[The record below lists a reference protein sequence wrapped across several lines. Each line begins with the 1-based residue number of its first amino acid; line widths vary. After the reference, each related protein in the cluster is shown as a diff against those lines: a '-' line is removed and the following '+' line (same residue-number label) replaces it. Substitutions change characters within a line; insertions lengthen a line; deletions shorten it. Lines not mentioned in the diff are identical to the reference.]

1 MNAVRLPL
9 ALRFAGPLIVGALI
23 GSGAVGLFLDGG
35 GPRPAS
41 AGSPVGSGRTVVTK
55 PLPPL
60 PASSPAAAD
69 AREPMVR
76 GRLPEAPAAAPSETP
91 DAAGKLPE
99 EAAAPPP
106 PPPSV
111 VQDSAASAAAATR
124 EIPSAGPPPP
134 ESAPPVVA
142 APPEPRPFS
151 LLVESLRRREN
162 ALAAQRS
169 WRQRGL
175 NPYLVQAE
183 LGEKGTWWRLLLGA
197 YRSLPEALAARR
209 ELGIGEAVPV
219 KTPFGNLA
227 GEFSDPQEAALLR
240 ERIAARGWDAYLL
253 EDPGRPLRLVVG
265 AFADAASA
273 EKQRRELAAQGIET
287 RTVRR

>member
-1 MNAVRLPL
+1 MGPSRRHL

-23 GSGAVGLFLDGG
+23 GSGALGPFPEGSGL
-35 GPRPAS
+35 RPAFAGTS
-41 AGSPVGSGRTVVTK
+41 AGSGRTVVIK

-60 PASSPAAAD
+60 PASGSTAAEI
-69 AREPMVR
+69 REPVVR
-76 GRLPEAPAAAPSETP
+76 GRLPEAPAAAPSGVP
-91 DAAGKLPE
+91 DEAAKVRE

-106 PPPSV
+106 PV
-111 VQDSAASAAAATR
+111 VHEPAASAAAVTR
-124 EIPSAGPPPP
+124 ETPSAGPPPP
-134 ESAPPVVA
+134 ETAPPVVS

-175 NPYLVQAE
+175 APYLVQAE

-209 ELGIGEAVPV
+209 ELGIGGAVPV
-219 KTPFGNLA
+219 KTPFGNLV
-227 GEFSDPQEAALLR
+227 GEFSDPREAAVMR
-240 ERIAARGWDAYLL
+240 EQMAARGWDAYLL
-253 EDPGRPLRLVVG
+253 EEPGSP
-265 AFADAASA
+265 
-273 EKQRRELAAQGIET
+273 
-287 RTVRR
+287 